1 MLTVVAL
8 PCRSCRASKK
18 RCYHNDGKDDGKAP
32 DYAAA
37 RSPTRTPTTTV
48 ETVEGVPLGTTTATP
63 SLPGHAGPNVHF
75 SSDLDGDSTGHP
87 DLVNA
92 SAGKLQSQPHSHD
105 VSTRES
111 TPGLGRAS
119 EYNPES
125 VLTALS
131 EAPESIPSVEAIHSY
146 PKDFSLENNALSPE
160 QTAQQTQR
168 RQWQYVKR
176 YTRRAMRPK
185 LSARY
190 RSYLE
195 EAGAFQP
202 VPQATAEALLL
213 IYVSLL
219 NDLIPL
225 MDGAGVLR
233 DHSNGK
239 SSLHLIKAICVVTCK
254 TAQAAPFLRL
264 TESGPLLEPTRFAAG
279 LLEGLNAA
287 IKADLITDRIA
298 KIQILALIHL
308 NNDGST
314 GLERSASLLSQAIT
328 EAWSM
333 WLQRDI
339 PGNPDQRQHEDLFWT
354 LRNLDR
360 LNKVLSGAAPFII
373 DDTDIGIK
381 RMVPSKDNYRSQLLD
396 VSLRLGDL
404 ILMATKVYKASSNST
419 VDDCQEFP
427 SLDEITTDID
437 FDRFHKSH
445 KIYIEIWYHVAAMLS
460 CRFSGPGSAVYNR
473 RLSSAD
479 RVLQI
484 LSQDRHRDLPPL
496 PLIPYAM
503 SMSTTVIYRALR
515 NNSRSFEVAQSD
527 LKACCS
533 VLSMLGRQWTRAKR
547 VAALVHR
554 LLRDLKPS
562 VSAPRQAGTSLNSS
576 AGTTV
581 AEHVNGTVHGEQ
593 TNSGGEHLQTSEPM
607 YHMENIGLQVL
618 DDASDF
624 YLQPF
629 EPWADPENFSLP
641 LDWSFYNFEFGDGFV
656 DNLEN
661 PPSAG
666 SG

>member
-1 MLTVVAL
+1 VLL
-8 PCRSCRASKK
+8 PPCRSCRASKK
-18 RCYHNDGKDDGKAP
+18 RCYHNDAKDDGKTLDRTAP
-32 DYAAA
+32 
-37 RSPTRTPTTTV
+37 RSPTKNTAAIV
-48 ETVEGVPLGTTTATP
+48 ETVEGALPGTITATP
-63 SLPGHAGPNVHF
+63 SIPVHVGPNVHF
-75 SSDLDGDSTGHP
+75 SSDLDGNETAHVDIVSTTERLP
-87 DLVNA
+87 D
-92 SAGKLQSQPHSHD
+92 QPHSHD

-131 EAPESIPSVEAIHSY
+131 EATECVPSVETIHSY
-146 PKDFSLENNALSPE
+146 PKDLLLENNTPSPQ
-160 QTAQQTQR
+160 QTAEQSQR

-176 YTRRAMRPK
+176 YTRRATRPK

-195 EAGAFQP
+195 EVGAFQP
-202 VPQATAEALLL
+202 VPQMTADALLL

-219 NDLIPL
+219 DDLIPL

-239 SSLHLIKAICVVTCK
+239 ASLHLIKAICVVTCK
-254 TAQAAPFLRL
+254 TAQATPFLRL
-264 TESGPLLEPTRFAAG
+264 TESGPLLEPTRFAAS

-287 IKADLITDRIA
+287 IKADLITDRIV
-298 KIQILALIHL
+298 KIQILALMHL
-308 NNDGST
+308 NNDGSS
-314 GLERSASLLSQAIT
+314 GLERSANFLSQAIA

-354 LRNLDR
+354 LRNFDR

-381 RMVPSKDNYRSQLLD
+381 RIVPSKENYRSQLLD

-404 ILMATKVYKASSNST
+404 ILMATKVYKASSNSV
-419 VDDCQEFP
+419 VDDCQDFP
-427 SLDEITTDID
+427 TLAEITADAD

-460 CRFSGPGSAVYNR
+460 CRFSGPGSAIYDR

-479 RVLQI
+479 RVPQI
-484 LSQDRHRDLPPL
+484 LSQERHQDLPPL
-496 PLIPYAM
+496 PLIPYAVA
-503 SMSTTVIYRALR
+503 MSTTVIYRALR
-515 NNSRSFEVAQSD
+515 NQARSFDAAQKD
-527 LKACCS
+527 LKACCD
-533 VLSMLGRQWTRAKR
+533 VLTTLGRQWPRAKR

-554 LLRDLKPS
+554 LLTDLKPAEPAQRRGD
-562 VSAPRQAGTSLNSS
+562 VASASMGGHPQATHVD
-576 AGTTV
+576 V
-581 AEHVNGTVHGEQ
+581 ATPDDQVNGKLG
-593 TNSGGEHLQTSEPM
+593 HLQSESVHYTGVM
-607 YHMENIGLQVL
+607 GQQSS
-618 DDASDF
+618 DGASNF

-629 EPWADPENFSLP
+629 EPWADPDNFSLP
-641 LDWSFYNFEFGDGFV
+641 LDWSFYNFDFGDSFV

-661 PPSAG
+661 PPSGG
-666 SG
+666 SGGVS